1 MLKPYKTFLIIF
13 IVIMSV
19 LLFFLKK
26 YNDIIQQDQIDIL
39 VSKNIEIINDEITY
53 QKKHALSLAI
63 LFSKNHNIMK
73 ALQNNDRVQ
82 MKQEINSLLSNINTY
97 TDMKNIQVQ
106 VHTKNLEVF
115 FRSWEEKDIGMSLKE
130 FRKGLVKVQK
140 TQEPFVSNEL
150 GKRLNIKAIA
160 PIFDTKEHYIGSLE
174 VIISYSDLQ
183 KKLHAFGIEI
193 IPLLDIKYLHI
204 AKYHAQNTK
213 LYDYALII
221 NQYDQK
227 LFDLLK
233 DDKSLLDTSKFYS
246 MHNNLI
252 ITMIPIHDMYG
263 STVGYIVASFQKNT
277 QYFNYLPQYH
287 YDGYIISNHENFD
300 IVKKEKPEIIIK

>member
-1 MLKPYKTFLIIF
+1 
-13 IVIMSV
+13 MSV

-26 YNDIIQQDQIDIL
+26 YNDIIQQDQVDIL
-39 VSKNIEIINDEITY
+39 VAKNIDIINYEITY

-63 LFSKNHNIMK
+63 LFSKNHNIMQ
-73 ALQNNDRVQ
+73 ALKESDRVK
-82 MKQEINSLLSNINTY
+82 MKKEVASLLSNIKTY

-160 PIFDTKEHYIGSLE
+160 PIFDEKEHYIGSLE
-174 VIISYSDLQ
+174 IIISYSDLQ
-183 KKLHAFGIEI
+183 KKLHSFGMEI
-193 IPLLDIKYLHI
+193 LPLLDEKYLHV
-204 AKYHAQNTK
+204 AKYHASNIK
-213 LYDYALII
+213 LHNYVII
-221 NQYDQK
+221 TSQYDQK

-233 DDKSLLDTSKFYS
+233 ENVTLLDKAKHYS
-246 MHNNLI
+246 IYNDTI
-252 ITMIPIHDMYG
+252 ITMIPINDMNG
-263 STVGYIVASFQKNT
+263 SAIGYIVASFKNSSR
-277 QYFNYLPQYH
+277 YFSYLPQYQ
-287 YDGYIISNHENFD
+287 YDGYIISNHENLS
-300 IVKKEKPEIIIK
+300 IANKEKTEIIIK